1 MNEQRRLAVFG
12 ASGGT
17 GAHVLPLLV
26 ERGFAVRAAARE
38 PASVKTAGV
47 ETVACD
53 LFDPA
58 SVAKVVEGCDAV
70 IFLAGPR
77 SMGPTTI
84 YSQGGG
90 NVLAAMR
97 AQGVKRLVAVT
108 ALGTSKDFVLPPVM
122 GWFARNVVGWFLRHT
137 WSDGAR
143 FEQQLASATD
153 LDWTVLRPP
162 ALNHLPARG
171 RYRRAVGEHL
181 SWPLRLSREE
191 LAHAVVDQLDDRA
204 TLHNWM
210 EVAW

>member
-1 MNEQRRLAVFG
+1 MSEHRRLAVFG

-17 GAHVLPLLV
+17 GAHLLPLLA
-26 ERGFAVRAAARE
+26 ERGFVVRAVARDPAAVAGA
-38 PASVKTAGV
+38 PA
-47 ETVACD
+47 ERVACD

-58 SVAKVVEGCDAV
+58 SVARAIEGCDGV

-77 SMGPTTI
+77 DTGPTAI

-90 NVLAAMR
+90 NVLAGMR
-97 AQGVKRLVAVT
+97 THRVKRLVAVT

-137 WSDGAR
+137 WADGAR
-143 FEQQLASATD
+143 FEQTLAPIRD
-153 LDWTVLRPP
+153 LEWTVVRPP

-171 RYRRAVGEHL
+171 RYRRAIGEHL
-181 SWPLRLSREE
+181 RWPLRLSRED

-204 TLHNWM
+204 TFHNWM